1 MTDVARPS
9 TATDQPAFS
18 EESRRALRRMV
29 AERQAKHRLPGAFG
43 AVVRDGALAWSHG
56 VGTTDVTSPTSTPT
70 DDTRFQIASISKT
83 FTAVAILALRDEG
96 RLDLDDPVGKHI
108 PENTHAGV
116 TIRRLLSHSSGMQ
129 REPVGDVWETLV
141 YPDRAAMVEGWNAA
155 EQILPTHHTWHYS
168 NLGFAVLGE
177 IVTRLDGRPWI
188 DSIRARILDPL
199 ELRRTGLAI
208 EAADTTPGYY
218 VPPFTDVPVP
228 EPLLDI
234 AAMAPVGG
242 LASTARDLAVWAGF
256 WASPVDEVLKSDTVE
271 EMCRPQIVADP
282 VGWRSSWGLGV
293 GLIRHQDRVFVGHT
307 GGMPGHITG
316 VFVDRESGT
325 GGIALMNSSASP
337 DPSAFAIDLATYAL
351 DHEPADPEPWIPG
364 TEVPAELTGV
374 LGRWFSEGAGFSFSV
389 RQGRLEARAEGAP
402 DTQPPSVFRKL
413 ADDLYRT
420 ESGREAGELLRI
432 TRDADGRAVK
442 LNWATYLFGRL
453 PQAFGEWL

>member
-1 MTDVARPS
+1 MTDVARPA

-108 PENTHAGV
+108 PENTHEGV

-155 EQILPTHHTWHYS
+155 EKILPTHHTWHYS

-208 EAADTTPGYY
+208 EADTTPGYY